1 MSTPSPELNSYIN
14 LKLAALGQPT
24 SRETAD
30 PRFLEIAGPL
40 LRNFHQKDLLLG
52 DRLCPADARIQA
64 FLDDYLRGSSIGG
77 APRLPARTFVLDRP
91 GLARLMSFPP
101 GAHSFSSPYVRSYR
115 VAQGVLHNPKTD
127 RRTTQGVF
135 HVTEGGLPVPA
146 DKIAVPKQTFA
157 ALLAEAWRPPRDVLT
172 VPFTG
177 DQDAGVHLFAS
188 LLLRPIVCPA
198 TGTDPR
204 KTMETR
210 CFAPG
215 SLISNLDFLE
225 SIFGNAGDPSLPESD
240 AALDAMHWTGH
251 TGCILL
257 APHLTVLRKKAL
269 GLPHWNDASERQ
281 RREGMCWEDENEP
294 YNSGR
299 AFKITCRDER
309 GVIVTILAD
318 NYYGYCKKEV
328 KTQISFAA
336 NLFGLCEE
344 EHAGGAIAYPAYI
357 LGQDFYADRTISLK
371 KAHFEDGVK
380 ILGDMVE
387 TEPADSD
394 QASYAIDRRYPDI
407 FYVPENAAFHVG
419 EGVVEWNRDGAGH
432 RLKLRAGA
440 TYFLPSGFRVR
451 MEKQSSGSA
460 WRLVGTRPR
469 GTFCHKPCTVSGGGK
484 SEISKSI
491 AQALLTGPVFVRD
504 YRSDMDQ
511 VAEVFAKDYSS
522 IYKNRPS
529 DDRTRRPILGSER
542 TLGSVI
548 QLLTP
553 SPEYTDA
560 HNEWVRALA
569 QTIRQ
574 LVFTI
579 KRYYE
584 PEWGERWREH
594 FTVDRINGFLGH
606 ELKFDNQKL
615 ASNYLRVG
623 FDRDGSWR
631 IYKLRPD
638 FYPADK
644 LQVEDDISATVVVPR
659 ESLNDLDPAYA
670 NPSVKLV
677 DNCET
682 LLFQRPDDAVYR
694 GVDKIAEADMS
705 APGNFLSNYEPL
717 TIDDAKAMVEHVAQ
731 FDEYTEPMKTL
742 LRSFVEGGSNGARG
756 HAFAV
761 SPAHP
766 RMVEGKPSKNTRYL
780 QQRPDLVNPRDAYL
794 AEIAAR
800 LEREIPADRPVHHP
814 VNTVLPGRR
823 NNPADPKIGLPPL
836 AVYSPIHYQELPEL
850 FMEFISSLTGKSPS
864 TTGFGSEGA
873 LTKAPFNALWPVVD
887 LNNALVSFILTEY
900 AGFTTSAGHV
910 GPHYRVD
917 HDVSLLVPEIWC
929 RMRVHERDPGFLIQ
943 HGYLEK
949 LSDFEHQ
956 GQTVQASRLGYR
968 ITSSFVDHFLGRVF
982 ETANAVFPEDILR
995 PEKQDLDSFVLG
1007 MHSIVEAQTG
1017 AARNYFEEGSVDAAC
1032 PPLKALLHIMVHGDY
1047 QGLRI
1052 GDPAFRALFT
1062 RESVLASDWYQERLR
1077 TKQDRDIALWSRHLA
1092 ALEAFRASE
1101 TFQGPEAFHAS
1112 VHKSVDLEYR
1122 LDYARRQL
1130 ARVSAP
1136 AYLDELFGTI
1146 GADPFHGQLG
1156 GGKQAYVDPPK

>member
-1 MSTPSPELNSYIN
+1 MSTPSPELTGYIN

-30 PRFLEIAGPL
+30 PRFMEIAGPL
-40 LRNFHQKDLLLG
+40 LRNYYQKDLLLG

-64 FLDDYLRGSSIGG
+64 FLDDYLAGLHP
-77 APRLPARTFVLDRP
+77 PRLPSRTFVLDRP
-91 GLARLMSFPP
+91 GLSRLLSFPP
-101 GAHSFSSPYVRSYR
+101 GAPSFASPYLQSYR

-135 HVTEGGLPVPA
+135 HITEGGLSIPA
-146 DKIAVPKQTFA
+146 DKIAAPKQTFS
-157 ALLAEAWRPPRDVLT
+157 ALLAEALRPPQDVLT
-172 VPFTG
+172 VPFAANQA
-177 DQDAGVHLFAS
+177 DQVHLFAS

-198 TGTDPR
+198 TGTDPQ
-204 KTMETR
+204 KTMEIR

-225 SIFGNAGDPSLPESD
+225 SIFGNAGDPSLPEND
-240 AALDAMHWTGH
+240 AALDVPHWTGH
-251 TGCILL
+251 TGCVIL
-257 APHLTVLRKKAL
+257 APHLTLLKKKAV
-269 GLPHWNDASERQ
+269 GLPHIADATERQ
-281 RREGMCWEDENEP
+281 RREGMCWQDENEL

-299 AFKITCRDER
+299 AFKITCRDRR

-318 NYYGYCKKEV
+318 NYYGYGKKEV
-328 KTQISFAA
+328 KTQISYSA

-357 LGQDFYADRTISLK
+357 LGQDFHADRTVSLK
-371 KAHFEDGVK
+371 KAKYEDGLKV
-380 ILGDMVE
+380 LGDMVE
-387 TEPADSD
+387 STTGGF
-394 QASYAIDRRYPDI
+394 AIDRRYPDI
-407 FYVPENAAFHVG
+407 FYVPEDASFHVG
-419 EGVVEWNRDGAGH
+419 EGLIEWRHDGQPRH
-432 RLKLRAGA
+432 VKLRAGA

-451 MEKQSSGSA
+451 MEKQSSGSV

-491 AQALLTGPVFVRD
+491 AQVLLTGPVFVRD
-504 YRSDMDQ
+504 YRNDIEQ
-511 VAEVFAKDYSS
+511 VAEIFAKDYSG
-522 IYKNRPS
+522 IYKNRPA
-529 DDRTRRPILGSER
+529 DDRTRRPILGAER

-553 SPEYTDA
+553 SPEYADA
-560 HNEWVRALA
+560 YNEWVRGLP

-584 PEWGERWREH
+584 PEWGGRWREH

-615 ASNYLRVG
+615 ASNYLRIG
-623 FDRDGSWR
+623 FDKEGSWR

-644 LQVEDDISATVVVPR
+644 LQVEDDITASVVVPR
-659 ESLNDLDPAYA
+659 ESLNDLDPAYT

-677 DNCET
+677 ANCET

-705 APGNFLSNYEPL
+705 GPGNFLSNYEPL
-717 TIDDAKAMVEHVAQ
+717 TLEHAKAMVDHVAQ
-731 FDEYTEPMKTL
+731 FDEYTEPMKVL
-742 LRSFVEGGSNGARG
+742 LRDFARSSNGTAYV
-756 HAFAV
+756 V

-766 RMVEGKPSKNTRYL
+766 RVVEGKPSKNTRYL

-800 LEREIPADRPVHHP
+800 LEREIPAGHPVHHP

-823 NNPADPKIGLPPL
+823 NNPADAKIGLPPL

-873 LTKAPFNALWPVVD
+873 LTKSPFNALWPVVD

-900 AGFTTSAGHV
+900 NGFTTSAGHV
-910 GPHYRVD
+910 GPHFRVD

-929 RMRVHERDPGFLIQ
+929 RMRVGERDPKFLIE
-943 HGYLEK
+943 HGYLER
-949 LSDFEHQ
+949 LTDFDSD
-956 GQTVQASRLGYR
+956 GRTVQASRLGYR

-982 ETANAVFPEDILR
+982 ETPNAVFPEEILR
-995 PEKQDLDSFVLG
+995 PEKQDLATFVLG
-1007 MHSIVEAQTG
+1007 MHSIVEAQTA

-1032 PPLKALLHIMVHGDY
+1032 PPLKALLHIMVHGHY
-1047 QGLRI
+1047 EGMRI
-1052 GDPAFRALFT
+1052 DDPAFRALFT
-1062 RESVLASDWYQERLR
+1062 RQHVMASDWYQERLR
-1077 TKQDRDIALWSRHLA
+1077 TKRDRDIALWRRHVA
-1092 ALEAFRASE
+1092 ALEAFQSSAQAGFGIESR
-1101 TFQGPEAFHAS
+1101 
-1112 VHKSVDLEYR
+1112 LEY
-1122 LDYARRQL
+1122 AHQQS
-1130 ARVSAP
+1130 ARVNSP
-1136 AYLDELFGTI
+1136 AYLEELVGTI
-1146 GADPFHGQLG
+1146 GADPFHDQPG
-1156 GGKQAYVDPPK
+1156 

>member
-1 MSTPSPELNSYIN
+1 M
-14 LKLAALGQPT
+14 
-24 SRETAD
+24 
-30 PRFLEIAGPL
+30 
-40 LRNFHQKDLLLG
+40 
-52 DRLCPADARIQA
+52 
-64 FLDDYLRGSSIGG
+64 
-77 APRLPARTFVLDRP
+77 
-91 GLARLMSFPP
+91 
-101 GAHSFSSPYVRSYR
+101 
-115 VAQGVLHNPKTD
+115 
-127 RRTTQGVF
+127 
-135 HVTEGGLPVPA
+135 
-146 DKIAVPKQTFA
+146 
-157 ALLAEAWRPPRDVLT
+157 
-172 VPFTG
+172 
-177 DQDAGVHLFAS
+177 
-188 LLLRPIVCPA
+188 
-198 TGTDPR
+198 
-204 KTMETR
+204 
-210 CFAPG
+210 
-215 SLISNLDFLE
+215 
-225 SIFGNAGDPSLPESD
+225 
-240 AALDAMHWTGH
+240 
-251 TGCILL
+251 
-257 APHLTVLRKKAL
+257 
-269 GLPHWNDASERQ
+269 
-281 RREGMCWEDENEP
+281 
-294 YNSGR
+294 
-299 AFKITCRDER
+299 
-309 GVIVTILAD
+309 
-318 NYYGYCKKEV
+318 

-357 LGQDFYADRTISLK
+357 LGQDFYADRTVSLK
-371 KAHFEDGVK
+371 KAHFDDGVK
-380 ILGDMVE
+380 ILGDMV
-387 TEPADSD
+387 DS
-394 QASYAIDRRYPDI
+394 APEGFATDRRHPDI
-407 FYVPENAAFHVG
+407 FYVPEDAAFHVA
-419 EGVVEWNRDGAGH
+419 EGVVQWQHSGQCQ

-451 MEKQSSGSA
+451 MEKQSAGSA

-491 AQALLTGPVFVRD
+491 AQVLLTGPVFVRD
-504 YRSDMDQ
+504 YRNDMDL
-511 VAEVFAKDYSS
+511 VAEVFAKDYSE
-522 IYKNRPS
+522 IYQNRPP
-529 DDRTRRPILGSER
+529 DARTHRPILGSER

-553 SPEYTDA
+553 SPEYTDQ
-560 HNEWVRALA
+560 HNQWVRALP

-584 PEWGERWREH
+584 PEWGGRWREH

-615 ASNYLRVG
+615 ASNYLRIG
-623 FDRDGSWR
+623 FDREGAWR
-631 IYKLRPD
+631 IFKLRPD

-644 LQVEDDISATVVVPR
+644 LQAEDDISASVVVPR

-717 TIDDAKAMVEHVAQ
+717 TVDDATAMVEHVSQ

-742 LRSFVEGGSNGARG
+742 LRTFVANSNDATS
-756 HAFAV
+756 AAYCV
-761 SPAHP
+761 SPANP
-766 RMVEGKPSKNTRYL
+766 RVVEGKPSKNTRYL

-800 LEREIPADRPVHHP
+800 LEREIPAGRPVHHP

-900 AGFTTSAGHV
+900 GGFTTSAGHV
-910 GPHYRVD
+910 GPYYRVD

-929 RMRVHERDPGFLIQ
+929 RMRVTERDPRFLIE

-949 LSDFEHQ
+949 LSDFEHA

-968 ITSSFVDHFLGRVF
+968 ITASFVDHFLGRVF

-995 PEKQDLDSFVLG
+995 PEKQDLETFVLG
-1007 MHSIVEAQTG
+1007 MHSIVEAQTC

-1032 PPLKALLHIMVHGDY
+1032 PPLQALLHIMVHGHY

-1062 RESVLASDWYQERLR
+1062 RASVLASDWYQERLQ
-1077 TKQDRDIALWSRHLA
+1077 TKQHRDIGLWSRHLA
-1092 ALEAFRASE
+1092 ALEV
-1101 TFQGPEAFHAS
+1101 FQATQHGAQTGFDVQA
-1112 VHKSVDLEYR
+1112 R
-1122 LDYARRQL
+1122 LAYARHQS
-1130 ARVSAP
+1130 ARVNAP

-1146 GADPFHGQLG
+1146 GADPFHLQLTG
-1156 GGKQAYVDPPK
+1156 VSSFPQAAK

>member
-1 MSTPSPELNSYIN
+1 MPTPTPELTSYIN
-14 LKLAALGQPT
+14 LKLAALGQPI

-30 PRFLEIAGPL
+30 PYFLEIAGPL

-64 FLDDYLRGSSIGG
+64 FLDTYLGN
-77 APRLPARTFVLDRP
+77 APRLPSRTFVLDRP

-101 GAHSFSSPYVRSYR
+101 GAHSFASPYVRSYR

-135 HVTEGGLPVPA
+135 HVAEGGLPVPA

-157 ALLAEAWRPPRDVLT
+157 ALLAEALRPPQDVLT

-177 DQDAGVHLFAS
+177 DQAGDHEGSVHLFAS

-198 TGTDPR
+198 TGTDPQ

-210 CFAPG
+210 CFVPG
-215 SLISNLDFLE
+215 SLVSNLDFLE
-225 SIFGNAGDPSLPESD
+225 SIFGNAGDPSLPEND
-240 AALDAMHWTGH
+240 AALDVMHWTGH
-251 TGCILL
+251 SGCIIL
-257 APHLTVLRKKAL
+257 APHLTGLKKKDV
-269 GLPHWNDASERQ
+269 GLPHASFATERQ
-281 RREGMCWEDENEP
+281 RREGMCWTDEGEL

-299 AFKITCRDER
+299 AFKITCRDES

-357 LGQDFYADRTISLK
+357 LGQDFYADRTVSLK
-371 KAHFEDGVK
+371 KARFEDAAQ
-380 ILGDMVE
+380 ILGEMVE
-387 TEPADSD
+387 VTPEG
-394 QASYAIDRRYPDI
+394 YAVDRRYSNI

-419 EGVVEWNRDGAGH
+419 EGVVEWKKPEWKHDGVCQSM
-432 RLKLRAGA
+432 KLRAGA
-440 TYFLPSGFRVR
+440 AYFLPSGFRVR
-451 MEKQSSGSA
+451 LEKSLTGA

-491 AQALLTGPVFVRD
+491 AQALITGPVFVRD
-504 YRSDMDQ
+504 YKSDIEQ
-511 VAEVFAKDYSS
+511 VAEVLTKDYSG
-522 IYKNRPS
+522 IYKNRPP
-529 DDRTRRPILGSER
+529 DARTRRPILSSER

-553 SPEYTDA
+553 SPEYTDQ
-560 HNEWVRALA
+560 HNEWVRGLP

-584 PEWGERWREH
+584 PEWGDRWREH

-644 LQVEDDISATVVVPR
+644 LQVEDDISASVVVPR
-659 ESLNDLDPAYA
+659 ESLNDLDPAYS

-682 LLFQRPDDAVYR
+682 LLFQRPDDAVVR

-717 TIDDAKAMVEHVAQ
+717 TLEDAQAMVEHVAQ
-731 FDEYTEPMKTL
+731 FDEYTEPMKNL
-742 LRSFVEGGSNGARG
+742 LRNFVEKNGA
-756 HAFAV
+756 AFAV

-766 RMVEGKPSKNTRYL
+766 RIVEGKPSKNTRYL
-780 QQRPDLVNPRDAYL
+780 QPRPDLVNPRDAYL

-800 LEREIPADRPVHHP
+800 LEREIPAGQPVHHP

-850 FMEFISSLTGKSPS
+850 FMEFI
-864 TTGFGSEGA
+864 
-873 LTKAPFNALWPVVD
+873 
-887 LNNALVSFILTEY
+887 
-900 AGFTTSAGHV
+900 
-910 GPHYRVD
+910 
-917 HDVSLLVPEIWC
+917 
-929 RMRVHERDPGFLIQ
+929 
-943 HGYLEK
+943 
-949 LSDFEHQ
+949 
-956 GQTVQASRLGYR
+956 
-968 ITSSFVDHFLGRVF
+968 
-982 ETANAVFPEDILR
+982 
-995 PEKQDLDSFVLG
+995 
-1007 MHSIVEAQTG
+1007 
-1017 AARNYFEEGSVDAAC
+1017 
-1032 PPLKALLHIMVHGDY
+1032 
-1047 QGLRI
+1047 
-1052 GDPAFRALFT
+1052 PA
-1062 RESVLASDWYQERLR
+1062 
-1077 TKQDRDIALWSRHLA
+1077 
-1092 ALEAFRASE
+1092 
-1101 TFQGPEAFHAS
+1101 
-1112 VHKSVDLEYR
+1112 
-1122 LDYARRQL
+1122 
-1130 ARVSAP
+1130 
-1136 AYLDELFGTI
+1136 
-1146 GADPFHGQLG
+1146 
-1156 GGKQAYVDPPK
+1156 

>member
-1 MSTPSPELNSYIN
+1 MATPTPELTSYIN
-14 LKLAALGQPT
+14 LKLAALGQPV
-24 SRETAD
+24 SRQTAD

-64 FLDDYLRGSSIGG
+64 FLDRYLGKS
-77 APRLPARTFVLDRP
+77 PRLPSRTFVLDRA

-101 GAHSFSSPYVRSYR
+101 GADGFASPYVRSYR

-146 DKIAVPKQTFA
+146 DKIAVPKRTFA
-157 ALLAEAWRPPRDVLT
+157 ALLAEALRPPQDVLT
-172 VPFTG
+172 LPFSG
-177 DQDAGVHLFAS
+177 DQETAVHLFAS

-198 TGTDPR
+198 TGTDPQ

-210 CFAPG
+210 CFVPG
-215 SLISNLDFLE
+215 SLISNLDFVE
-225 SIFGNAGDPSLPESD
+225 SIFGNAGDPSLPEND
-240 AALDAMHWTGH
+240 AALDVMHWTGH
-251 TGCILL
+251 TGCIIL
-257 APHLTVLRKKAL
+257 APHLCGGVKKKDMA
-269 GLPHWNDASERQ
+269 LPHASQATDRQ
-281 RREGMCWEDENEP
+281 RREGMCWEDEQEL
-294 YNSGR
+294 YNSGH
-299 AFKITCRDER
+299 AFKITCRDES

-336 NLFGLCEE
+336 NLYGLAEE

-357 LGQDFYADRTISLK
+357 LGQDFYADRTVSLK
-371 KAHFEDGVK
+371 KAHFEDAME
-380 ILGDMVE
+380 ILGEMVE
-387 TEPADSD
+387 ATPEG
-394 QASYAIDRRYPDI
+394 YAVDRRYSSI
-407 FYVPENAAFHVG
+407 FYVPGDAAFHVG
-419 EGVVEWNRDGAGH
+419 EGWVEWKHGGLCQRI
-432 RLKLRAGA
+432 RLSAGA
-440 TYFLPSGFRVR
+440 VYFLPSGFRVR
-451 MEKQSSGSA
+451 LEKSMSGV

-491 AQALLTGPVFVRD
+491 AQALITGPVFVRD
-504 YRSDMDQ
+504 YKNDMEQ
-511 VAEVFAKDYSS
+511 VAEVFAKDYSE
-522 IYKNRPS
+522 IYKNRPP
-529 DDRTRRPILGSER
+529 DGRTRRPILSAER

-553 SPEYTDA
+553 SPDYTYA
-560 HNEWVRALA
+560 HNEWVRALP

-579 KRYYE
+579 KRYYD
-584 PEWGERWREH
+584 PEWNGRWREH

-615 ASNYLRVG
+615 ASNYLRAG

-644 LQVEDDISATVVVPR
+644 LQTEDDISASVVAPR
-659 ESLNDLDPAYA
+659 ETLNDLDPAYA

-677 DNCET
+677 QNCET
-682 LLFQRPDDAVYR
+682 QLFQRPDDAVVP
-694 GVDKIAEADMS
+694 GVDKIAEADMA
-705 APGNFLSNYEPL
+705 APGNFLSNYQPL
-717 TIDDAKAMVEHVAQ
+717 TLEDATAMVEHVAQ
-731 FDEYTEPMKTL
+731 FDEYTEPMKAL
-742 LRSFVEGGSNGARG
+742 LRGFVESGSTAY
-756 HAFAV
+756 AV

-766 RMVEGKPSKNTRYL
+766 RIVEGKPSKNMRYL
-780 QQRPDLVNPRDAYL
+780 QHRPDLVNPRDAYL
-794 AEIAAR
+794 AEISAR
-800 LEREIPADRPVHHP
+800 LEREIPAGRPVYHP

-900 AGFTTSAGHV
+900 GGFTTSAGHI
-910 GPHYRVD
+910 GPYYKVD
-917 HDVSLLVPEIWC
+917 HDISLLVPEIWC
-929 RMRVHERDPGFLIQ
+929 RMRVHERDPQFLIE

-949 LSDFEHQ
+949 LSDFPYNGEN
-956 GQTVQASRLGYR
+956 VQASRLGYR

-982 ETANAVFPEDILR
+982 ETAHAVFPEEFLR
-995 PEKQDLDSFVLG
+995 PEKQDLETFVTG
-1007 MHSIVEAQTG
+1007 MRSIVEAQTA
-1017 AARNYFEEGSVDAAC
+1017 AARNYFEEGSVDSAC
-1032 PPLKALLHIMVHGDY
+1032 PPLKALLHIMVHGEYD
-1047 QGLRI
+1047 GLRI
-1052 GDPAFRALFT
+1052 GDPAFRNLFT
-1062 RESVLASDWYQERLR
+1062 RASVLASDWYRERLR
-1077 TKQDRDIALWSRHLA
+1077 TKQDRDIALWRRHSTALA
-1092 ALEAFRASE
+1092 EFD
-1101 TFQGPEAFHAS
+1101 AS
-1112 VHKSVDLEYR
+1112 VHPGIDAESR
-1122 LDYARRQL
+1122 LAYARQQL
-1130 ARVSAP
+1130 ARAESP
-1136 AYLDELFGTI
+1136 AYLTELFGTI
-1146 GADPFHGQLG
+1146 GADPFLGQLA
-1156 GGKQAYVDPPK
+1156 QEPPL